1 MAVRTKEEI
10 IASLNSIF
18 GDNNSDDVL
27 NILTD
32 VSDTLGSATDAQRI
46 TELENQLAQQDAN
59 WRKKYRDA
67 FLSGADEP
75 DEPDKPKKPKKFED
89 LFSVQSK

>member
-1 MAVRTKEEI
+1 MAIRTRDEI
-10 IASLNSIF
+10 IESLNNIF

-46 TELENQLAQQDAN
+46 TELENQLAEQDAN

-67 FLSGADEP
+67 FMSGADEP
-75 DEPDKPKKPKKFED
+75 DEPEKHNKPKKFED

>member
-46 TELENQLAQQDAN
+46 TELENQLAEQDAN

-67 FLSGADEP
+67 FLSSADEP
-75 DEPDKPKKPKKFED
+75 DEPDKPNKPKKFED

>member
-1 MAVRTKEEI
+1 MAVRTKDEI
-10 IASLNSIF
+10 IESLNTIF

-32 VSDTLGSATDAQRI
+32 ISDTLGRSTDAQRI
-46 TELENQLAQQDAN
+46 TELESQLAEQDAN

>member
-10 IASLNSIF
+10 IASLNNIF

-27 NILTD
+27 NVLTD
-32 VSDTLGSATDAQRI
+32 VSDTLGSQTDAQRI
-46 TELENQLAQQDAN
+46 TELENQLAEQDAN

-67 FLSGADEP
+67 FLSGPDEP
-75 DEPDKPKKPKKFED
+75 DEPDKPNKPKKFED
-89 LFSVQSK
+89 LFTVQSK